1 MTSQFSHIKDGLL
14 VYQYDL
20 LPTRYLV
27 GGGGGAP
34 WTCKINKTGE
44 NLINFSNSW
53 IDIEACGHKFYILC
67 ERKFSY

>member
-1 MTSQFSHIKDGLL
+1 MNENVITVNTVEPTRLG
-14 VYQYDL
+14 

-27 GGGGGAP
+27 GGGGGVP

-53 IDIEACGHKFYILC
+53 TDIEACGHKFYILC